1 MFSDT
6 ICVENCP
13 FYDLPNSFTPNG
25 DGANDLFTPFP
36 GWRFVVKIDMKIFNR
51 WGNVVWQTE
60 NPNINWDGSDQKTQ
74 KSLNDGVYL
83 YSGFYFVL
91 RSDGSLEKL
100 PLPQD
105 RDGGGFIHL
114 IRNN

>member
-25 DGANDLFTPFP
+25 DGANDIFTPFP
-36 GWRFVVKIDMKIFNR
+36 GWRFVAKIDMKIFNR

-74 KSLNDGVYL
+74 KALNDGVYL

-91 RSDGSLEKL
+91 RSDGTLEKR

-105 RDGGGFIHL
+105 GDGGGFIHL
-114 IRNN
+114 IKNN